1 MQYLGFLPDRA
12 RHAATLLTALSAFV
26 ELYLIRGYPL
36 TYATAPNAATP
47 DGYEALFDCL
57 CDLLP
62 CCSPAPRLRAA
73 APTDVALLQLCYH
86 GLDQL
91 AGLPCLFGDLV
102 RYYTAL
108 ARCGEEDALCVYSL
122 LQEVRSPLLS
132 QQMLLELPRS
142 LQDAV
147 AAQRGQLAREDEDGF
162 EQLFRLLAALVGWPR
177 LRPALLQSPSVDLV
191 ALTTSLLSAPL
202 SLSLHAVLCD
212 FLADCCADAT
222 TARAVWA
229 RFEQGCV
236 IHQPAARGALCASLH
251 VHSGLQRALD
261 VEEPATRHYPLTL
274 AFLRLLDTLVARLP
288 AELLLGSHA
297 LYAFLSFTV
306 HDVLLKYAQR
316 PAEDPEEPACMLCRA
331 LAVLTRCVQ
340 TLADSVATLSPDRL
354 RASCVLSL
362 VAELL
367 SASPLTERVLAVQ
380 AVPLSLCPQR
390 APAARPLC
398 PASFTS
404 TTSTVSTASTTS
416 TAIASTTSTVST
428 TSTAWASW
436 SGAAV
441 EQALRLVLA
450 LLQFSAPTIAALRIQ
465 RPLAGGQSLVT
476 PLAQQLLARPEPT
489 LAMLLHVADASPA
502 LQRAALEVLYQL
514 ALQNPPAAFFSFFDA
529 CPAELGVLRACCTQI
544 LRSALLPARPAPE
557 TEACAL
563 RLLELLRCHGSAVV
577 AFLLDLDGVLRDDG
591 LAPGCLLEALLQFL
605 STPHQI
611 QRHPRLAAASV
622 RALFG
627 CCSHPVPASARLLDC
642 LVRRGVLGFLASAAP
657 FFLQH
662 YATHAQPAAEQAA
675 LLEFV
680 FYAVKTLGAA
690 LFALQKSENADAV
703 AVVLTRLFE
712 YDPAVVACFTNA
724 SRRDSAPIMDAVE
737 AMRWFGDA
745 APALSE
751 ALAAMQVKKVT
762 ATVWGSAYE
771 CVDVACVDEAVHP
784 FCVNNHVAN
793 EAALRASLEKEC
805 EEVRSRRCNHP

>member
-1 MQYLGFLPDRA
+1 
-12 RHAATLLTALSAFV
+12 
-26 ELYLIRGYPL
+26 
-36 TYATAPNAATP
+36 
-47 DGYEALFDCL
+47 
-57 CDLLP
+57 
-62 CCSPAPRLRAA
+62 
-73 APTDVALLQLCYH
+73 
-86 GLDQL
+86 
-91 AGLPCLFGDLV
+91 
-102 RYYTAL
+102 
-108 ARCGEEDALCVYSL
+108 
-122 LQEVRSPLLS
+122 
-132 QQMLLELPRS
+132 MLLELPRS

-147 AAQRGQLAREDEDGF
+147 TAQSGQLAREDEDGF
-162 EQLFRLLAALVGWPR
+162 EQLFRLLAALVGGPR

-212 FLADCCADAT
+212 FLADCCADAA

-340 TLADSVATLSPDRL
+340 TLADSVATLAPDRL

-380 AVPLSLCPQR
+380 AAPLSLCPQR

-398 PASFTS
+398 PASLTS
-404 TTSTVSTASTTS
+404 TTSTVST
-416 TAIASTTSTVST
+416 ASTTSTVST

-502 LQRAALEVLYQL
+502 LQHAALEVLYQL

-611 QRHPRLAAASV
+611 QRHPRLAA
-622 RALFG
+622 
-627 CCSHPVPASARLLDC
+627 
-642 LVRRGVLGFLASAAP
+642 P

-680 FYAVKTLGAA
+680 FYAVKTLGAV

-771 CVDVACVDEAVHP
+771 CVDVACVGEAVHP